1 MLIEYWMDI
10 SWNFEH
16 EPNLW
21 ISDHNPCL
29 QNDKKWIFC
38 YFIMWKS
45 SHSFIFTIPLQ
56 LLPPSIFSP
65 IQLIR
70 NLSASSGTW
79 TRAPSLRSLLSS
91 PLSQLDM
98 LVKTSE
104 LSTFVLGIAIDEKS
118 NQINLPNFGKKVQMI
133 ILCLY
138 GFCVGTLCRKFPH
151 EFCMKFLSG
160 DSVDWFCEWIQY
172 WFFELSM

>member
-1 MLIEYWMDI
+1 MLIEYCMDI
-10 SWNFEH
+10 LWNFEL

-21 ISDHNPCL
+21 ISVHNPCL

-70 NLSASSGTW
+70 NFSAFSGTW
-79 TRAPSLRSLLSS
+79 SQAPSIRSLLSS

-104 LSTFVLGIAIDEKS
+104 LSTFVLGIAIDEKC
-118 NQINLPNFGKKVQMI
+118 NQINLPNFGKNVQMI
-133 ILCLY
+133 ILFLN
-138 GFCVGTLCRKFPH
+138 GFCVGTLCRKFL
-151 EFCMKFLSG
+151 K
-160 DSVDWFCEWIQY
+160 
-172 WFFELSM
+172 